1 VPAGRYAVLN
11 DKGARVGTEEFR
23 CAPGP
28 MGWRYFSDIQTNDPT
43 PHVETFDVVVDRDWR
58 PVRIRIGTGQHHIML
73 EPHGGSLTGGR
84 DGVTI
89 DLPWEPD
96 RHLDYFTPATNLITT
111 RRLAGTAEI
120 DVVFVAPVTL
130 EPTLVRQRYELIG
143 DEDLDTPV
151 GRFSATRWR
160 YTSLDDGW
168 TSDLWVAG
176 DVVVRYD
183 RLFELEWYEAGASG
197 PQPSRP

>member
-1 VPAGRYAVLN
+1 VPVGRYAVFG
-11 DKGARVGTEEFR
+11 DDGVRVGTEEFR

-28 MGWRYFSDIQTNDPT
+28 MGWRYFSDIQTADPS
-43 PHVETFDVVVDRDWR
+43 PHVETFDVVVDSDWR
-58 PVRIRIGTGQHHIML
+58 PVRIRIDTGDHHIML
-73 EPHGGSLTGGR
+73 EPHGGSLEGGR
-84 DGVTI
+84 DGERI

-96 RHLDYFTPATNLITT
+96 RHLDYLTPATNLITT
-111 RRLAGTAEI
+111 RCLTETAEI

-130 EPTLVRQRYELIG
+130 EPTLERQRYELRG
-143 DEDLDTPV
+143 DEDIDTPV
-151 GRFSATRWR
+151 GRFAATRWT

-197 PQPSRP
+197 PRLLG